1 MATVN
6 DILKIAKAEI
16 GVKESP
22 ANSNNVKYNTWYY
35 GKSVNGSAYP
45 WCAAFV
51 SWVFSQV
58 DSTLIKKSVS
68 CMDIG
73 NWFKSNNQWK
83 TNNPQPGD
91 VVFFKFNTNSRWSNH
106 IGLVESVNADGSINT
121 IEGNTSVSSDDNGG
135 SVMRRTRKSNIVGYG
150 VPKYDSKSNPHIVTS
165 TTIRG
170 IDVSSYQ
177 GDIDWK
183 QVKESGIQF
192 AILRS
197 TLKSGKPDSKFIEYI
212 KGCDNNKID
221 VSVYKY
227 SYALTENQAITEAN
241 TVISLL
247 NGRKCKIW
255 LDLEDESQTQLGKS
269 GILKIANAF
278 IKTCE
283 NKGYS
288 VGIYCNLNWV
298 KNYIDDS
305 LKKYDL
311 WIARYGKNSGQLEE
325 KYKPN
330 VNEKIW
336 QYSSRG
342 KIPGINGDVDL
353 NILYNDTIHSSTPT
367 IKNIVN
373 VNTTLNVRNKPNG
386 TIVDKL
392 KNGDEVDI
400 SNYQNGWFEIGKD
413 RWVSAD
419 YIHNTYGI
427 VTANTL
433 NIRSGAGTN
442 YQDIGDLKK
451 NENVRVL
458 KESNGWY
465 LVLCGTRYGWASAKY
480 IQLI

>member
-1 MATVN
+1 MATVD

-91 VVFFKFNTNSRWSNH
+91 VVFFKFNTNSRWTNH
-106 IGLVESVNADGSINT
+106 IGLVESVDTDGSINT
-121 IEGNTSVSSDDNGG
+121 IEGNTSVSSDDDGG

-177 GDIDWK
+177 GNIDWK

-241 TVISLL
+241 TVMSLL

-278 IKTCE
+278 IETCE

-353 NILYNDTIHSSTPT
+353 NIIYSGYIHSSTPT
-367 IKNIVN
+367 IKNIVK

-419 YIHNTYGI
+419 YVHNTYGI

>member
-1 MATVN
+1 MATVD

-91 VVFFKFNTNSRWSNH
+91 VVFFKFNTNSRWTNH
-106 IGLVESVNADGSINT
+106 IGLVESVNSDGSINT
-121 IEGNTSVSSDDNGG
+121 IEGNTSVSSDDDGG

-177 GDIDWK
+177 GNIDWK

-241 TVISLL
+241 TVMSLL

-278 IKTCE
+278 IETCE

-353 NILYNDTIHSSTPT
+353 NIIYSGYIHSSTPT
-367 IKNIVN
+367 IKNIVK

-419 YIHNTYGI
+419 YVHNTYGI

>member
-91 VVFFKFNTNSRWSNH
+91 VVFFKFNTNSRWTNH
-106 IGLVESVNADGSINT
+106 IGLVESVNSDGSINT
-121 IEGNTSVSSDDNGG
+121 IEGNTSVSSDDDGG

-177 GDIDWK
+177 GNIDWK

-241 TVISLL
+241 TVMSLL

-288 VGIYCNLNWV
+288 VGIYCNLNWI

-342 KIPGINGDVDL
+342 KISGINGDVDL

-367 IKNIVN
+367 IKNTVK
-373 VNTTLNVRNKPNG
+373 VNTALNVRNKPNG
-386 TIVDKL
+386 TVIGKL
-392 KNGDEVDI
+392 KNGDEVKI

-413 RWVSAD
+413 EWVSAD
-419 YIHNTYGI
+419 YIHSPYGI
-427 VTANTL
+427 VTANVL
-433 NIRSGAGTN
+433 NIRSGAGVN
-442 YQDIGDLKK
+442 YQDIGDLNK

-465 LVLCGTRYGWASAKY
+465 LILSGTKYGWVSSKY

>member
-91 VVFFKFNTNSRWSNH
+91 VVFFKFNTNSRWTNH

-177 GDIDWK
+177 GNIDWK

-212 KGCDNNKID
+212 KGCDDNKID

-227 SYALTENQAITEAN
+227 SYALTENQAIAEAN

-255 LDLEDESQTQLGKS
+255 LDLEDKSQLPLGKT
-269 GILKIANAF
+269 GISKISNAF

-288 VGIYCNLNWV
+288 VGIYCN
-298 KNYIDDS
+298 
-305 LKKYDL
+305 
-311 WIARYGKNSGQLEE
+311 
-325 KYKPN
+325 
-330 VNEKIW
+330 
-336 QYSSRG
+336 
-342 KIPGINGDVDL
+342 
-353 NILYNDTIHSSTPT
+353 
-367 IKNIVN
+367 
-373 VNTTLNVRNKPNG
+373 
-386 TIVDKL
+386 
-392 KNGDEVDI
+392 
-400 SNYQNGWFEIGKD
+400 
-413 RWVSAD
+413 
-419 YIHNTYGI
+419 
-427 VTANTL
+427 
-433 NIRSGAGTN
+433 
-442 YQDIGDLKK
+442 
-451 NENVRVL
+451 
-458 KESNGWY
+458 
-465 LVLCGTRYGWASAKY
+465 
-480 IQLI
+480 

>member
-91 VVFFKFNTNSRWSNH
+91 VVFFKFNTNSRWTNH
-106 IGLVESVNADGSINT
+106 IGLVESVNSDGSINT
-121 IEGNTSVSSDDNGG
+121 IEGNTSVSSDDDGG

-177 GDIDWK
+177 GNIDWK

-227 SYALTENQAITEAN
+227 SYALTENQAIAEAN

-255 LDLEDESQTQLGKS
+255 LDLEDKSQLPLGKT
-269 GILKIANAF
+269 GISKIANAF

-288 VGIYCNLNWV
+288 VGIYCNLDWI

-353 NILYNDTIHSSTPT
+353 NIIYSGYIHSSTPT
-367 IKNIVN
+367 IKNIVK

-419 YIHNTYGI
+419 YVHNTYGI

-433 NIRSGAGTN
+433 NIRSGADTN

>member
-73 NWFKSNNQWK
+73 SWFKSNNQWK

-91 VVFFKFNTNSRWSNH
+91 VVFFKFNTNSRWTNH
-106 IGLVESVNADGSINT
+106 IGLVESVNSDGSINT
-121 IEGNTSVSSDDNGG
+121 IEGNTSVSSDDDGG

-177 GDIDWK
+177 GNVDWK

-241 TVISLL
+241 TVMSLL

-353 NILYNDTIHSSTPT
+353 NIIYSGYIHSSTPT
-367 IKNIVN
+367 IKNIVK

-419 YIHNTYGI
+419 YVHNTYGI